1 MEDYTQFTMRISN
14 DVYKHVQESAKRN
27 KRSIAKEIEYIL
39 EQWCVPAEESDIYS
53 PLSEEMQNVVIS
65 LLRIMKKEGKTNI
78 DI

>member
-14 DVYKHVQESAKRN
+14 DVYKHVQDSAKRN

-39 EQWCVPAEESDIYS
+39 EQWCLPPDFAGE
-53 PLSEEMQNVVIS
+53 PLSNEMQNAVVS
-65 LLRIMKKEGKTNI
+65 LIRLMKKEGKTNI